1 MIGKALLTIILIC
14 LSVVVLRA
22 QVSPYHYNVRAGV
35 PAQLVYCLSQD
46 ANGRLLIGTDEGL
59 FRYNGFHT
67 KHLIAKGISSKE
79 ITQLVRYG
87 DVFYAA
93 NRSGQLLRLKDEKL
107 TTVELDGFTGD
118 IRQISVRGKILLIT
132 GSRYLHE
139 YSLPDFELVKQLE
152 IPFVDN
158 PTTAALHAISYGNSY
173 LALLNTGELVNVN
186 ENEARTIPGGKGVRL
201 AMFNKQIVIIPASL
215 TSDPVYT
222 FSQTIFRN
230 RGTLSKKGILRVNG
244 SRVIGQRLY
253 VLTDNGIIV
262 YSGKINEK
270 PSHWFPSTAVTDIFR
285 DRVGNLWVATRGK
298 GLFLI
303 PADKHEIIY
312 EGSLL
317 SLIPGPAGTFFGGT
331 LSGNIVQFGQS
342 GKEIRHFSST
352 INIQEA
358 QYLYYDKSTQLLFS
372 NTGLFSVKKGEAL
385 NKANET
391 LKGAARLRSGGIY
404 LAKSNGV
411 VFIPKPGPKTPIF
424 GLSDSSKLVL
434 LSSDPAKCLSL
445 NEQKQSVAFC
455 TVKGLYL
462 HEQSSGLKEITLNG
476 KPVDAQSLCWFKG
489 ELIVAT
495 TGNELL
501 RVRDGKVVSRK
512 ELPFGSGEF
521 VVRRMLAD
529 TEYVYLLTE
538 QGMHRFKDAGKKTET
553 LRELSG
559 TDGIVMRDF
568 ALVKGKL
575 YVLTQFGVLYLPW
588 NESEKADYSM
598 VVYPVRGSQ
607 NTDYEIVDGRIQFPY
622 DEKLIVV
629 PFECVDL
636 TGNHPFIVRYSL
648 KRAHEKGYW
657 NALPADL
664 EQLNL
669 SHLSPGDY
677 TVEFYIYDPVTGKK
691 SSVQRQQFTVL
702 YAWYNR
708 PLFLWGLFVLVAVA
722 VALLWRRSLLKERQ
736 KQVSPTA
743 V

>member
-1 MIGKALLTIILIC
+1 MIGKAVLLILLTC
-14 LSVVVLRA
+14 LAVTTQA

-67 KHLIAKGISSKE
+67 KHLIAKGMSSKE

-93 NRSGQLLRLKDEKL
+93 NRSGQLLRLKDDKL
-107 TTVELDGFTGD
+107 TTVEPDGFTGD
-118 IRQISVRGKILLIT
+118 IKQISVKGKMLLIT

-139 YSLPDFELVKQLE
+139 YSLPELELVNQLE
-152 IPFVDN
+152 IPFVEN
-158 PTTAALHAISYGNSY
+158 PSIAALHVIPYGNSY
-173 LALLNTGELVNVN
+173 LALLNTGELVNVK
-186 ENEARTIPGGKGVRL
+186 ENEARTIPGGKGARL
-201 AMFNKQIVIIPASL
+201 TLFNKQVVIFPSL
-215 TSDPVYT
+215 PNADPVYT
-222 FSQTIFRN
+222 FSQATFRN
-230 RGTLSKKGILRVNG
+230 RGTLTRKGTLRVNG
-244 SRVIGQRLY
+244 TRVIGQRLF

-270 PSHWFPSTAVTDIFR
+270 PSHWFPSTAVMDIFR

-298 GLFLI
+298 GLFLV

-342 GKEIRHFSST
+342 GKEIRHFSSA
-352 INIQEA
+352 INVQEA
-358 QYLYYDKSTQLLFS
+358 QYLYYDKSAQLLFS
-372 NTGLFSVKKGEAL
+372 NTGLFSVKKAEAL

-391 LKGAARLRSGGIY
+391 LKGAARLWSGGIY

-434 LSSDPAKCLSL
+434 LSPDPAKCLSL
-445 NEQKQSVAFC
+445 NESKQTVAFC
-455 TVKGLYL
+455 TVKGVYL
-462 HEQSSGLKEITLNG
+462 HEQSTGLKEITLNG
-476 KPVDAQSLCWFKG
+476 KPVDAQSVCWFQD

-501 RVRDGKVVSRK
+501 RVRDGKIVSRK
-512 ELPFGSGEF
+512 EISFSSGEF
-521 VVRRMLAD
+521 IVRRMLAD
-529 TEYVYLLTE
+529 KEFVYLLTE
-538 QGMHRFKDAGKKTET
+538 QGMHRFKDPGKKTET

-559 TDGIVMRDF
+559 TEGIVMRDF
-568 ALVKGKL
+568 TLVKGKL
-575 YVLTQFGVLYLPW
+575 YVLTQYGVLYLPW
-588 NESEKADYSM
+588 NETEKADYSM

-607 NTDYEIVDGRIQFPY
+607 NSTYEIIDGRIQFPY
-622 DEKLIVV
+622 DEKHIVV

-648 KRAHEKGYW
+648 KRAREKGYW

-669 SHLSPGDY
+669 SHLSPGEY
-677 TVEFYIYDPVTGKK
+677 TVEFYIYDPVTGEK
-691 SSVQRQQFTVL
+691 SAIQRQQFTVL

-708 PLFLWGLFVLVAVA
+708 PLFLWGMFVLLAIIVAF
-722 VALLWRRSLLKERQ
+722 LWRRSLLKERQ
-736 KQVSPTA
+736 KFTPSA
-743 V
+743 S